1 MTLTAWVLS
10 EIWQYSQWWLHF
22 IGNFTIQW
30 NYIVLLKSNWF
41 ELALKFLFALSKD
54 EQKNPIRLSPFA
66 SFILSKKQKIEYC
79 ISQHV
84 KMEFPGILGEFDRV
98 ILGIRS
104 KIAFWECCY
113 NALFHHIHMVDM
125 SIPFSVSIPLYKQKK
140 SRHKVLLLTFM
151 RSGSTFV
158 SEFFK
163 GHPDSYY
170 L

>member
-1 MTLTAWVLS
+1 
-10 EIWQYSQWWLHF
+10 
-22 IGNFTIQW
+22 
-30 NYIVLLKSNWF
+30 
-41 ELALKFLFALSKD
+41 
-54 EQKNPIRLSPFA
+54 
-66 SFILSKKQKIEYC
+66 
-79 ISQHV
+79 
-84 KMEFPGILGEFDRV
+84 MEFPGILGEFDRV

-104 KIAFWECCY
+104 KIALRNVVI
-113 NALFHHIHMVDM
+113 NALFHQIHIVDM